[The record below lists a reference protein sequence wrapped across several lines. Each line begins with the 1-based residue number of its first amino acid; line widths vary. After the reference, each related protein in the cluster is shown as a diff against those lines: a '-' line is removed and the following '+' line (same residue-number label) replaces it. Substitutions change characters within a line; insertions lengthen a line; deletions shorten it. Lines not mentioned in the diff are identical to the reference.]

1 MKKLLPHWYWVLL
14 VGLLLLNSVFKGRID
29 LTADQRYSLSAE
41 ALEQLEQLDTPIRV
55 DVFLAGQLPKEYQ
68 RLRIEV
74 ETTLKMMAEEHGAFY
89 VSFIDP
95 FAEESDTD
103 AVVQE
108 MMQYGLMPE
117 TVVDA
122 QSQNLAQTL
131 IFPWAIVNNGS
142 RSVRVSLLEKNLG
155 DTQEQILFKSIR
167 QLEYQFLDALVQL
180 QVTEKQNI
188 AVLTSHQTSEPGLF
202 ADLLQSIKPYYNLS
216 SFDLKALKDEPEK
229 TLENLNRFD
238 LLLVSNPKE
247 AFTSTEI
254 QLIDQYQVSGGKS
267 LWMINPVQ
275 IDQDSLFNNAGKAVA
290 FQKNLQLDEL
300 FFRWGI
306 RFNHNLIKDLYATP
320 IVMAQGSGNST
331 QYLPF
336 LWDYYPLAKAD
347 ENSLIGR
354 GIGNVWLRFA
364 SSIDTLKNGLK
375 KQLLINS
382 SPLTK
387 TIGTPSMVSLQ
398 EATQQRDPEFYDSG
412 AQPIAVLLEGAFT
425 SLFKNRLRPINAIPF
440 VEEGNSA
447 SVIIADGN
455 FGENQLDQGAPLEL
469 GYDKWTNNF
478 YHNKTFLVQSIHY
491 LLGQNNRIAVRTK
504 PLSVSFLDRQKV
516 EIQQRKIKAIVF
528 TTPAL
533 LLTLLGLVVYLWR
546 KRFSG

>member
-1 MKKLLPHWYWVLL
+1 MKKLLSHWYWVLL
-14 VGLLLLNSVFKGRID
+14 VGLLLFNSVFKGRID

-155 DTQEQILFKSIR
+155 DTQEQILYKSIR

-180 QVTEKQNI
+180 QATEKQSI
-188 AVLTSHQTSEPGLF
+188 AVLTSHQTSEPSLS
-202 ADLLQSIKPYYNLS
+202 ADLLQSLKPYYNLA

-229 TLENLNRFD
+229 TLENLKRFD

-247 AFTSTEI
+247 AFTSSEI

-306 RFNHNLIKDLYATP
+306 RFNHNLIKDLYAAP

-354 GIGNVWLRFA
+354 GVGNVWLRFA

-387 TIGTPSMVSLQ
+387 TIGTPAMVSLQ

-425 SLFKNRLRPINAIPF
+425 SLFKNRIRPINALPF

-447 SVIIADGN
+447 SVVIADGN
-455 FGENQLDQGAPLEL
+455 FGENQLDQGATLEL

-491 LLGQNNRIAVRTK
+491 LLGQNDRIAVRTK
-504 PLSVSFLDRQKV
+504 PISVSFLDRQKV
-516 EIQQRKIKAIVF
+516 ENQQGKIKAIVF
-528 TTPAL
+528 TTPVL